1 MWSPASRNPSLAS
14 LSTAAAPGAGSA
26 KDFVFDALDCAVT
39 REDQT
44 RREVNEAHGV
54 SVLHVAEIHQ
64 NRAALTEKLS
74 DAAGLAECRAHHSNA
89 RHRHARQAAVRAVAA
104 DARTRL
110 AGFGGLHWTPMR
122 WLHMT
127 VFLAGPAAD
136 IGQDAR
142 REMVARASSRLAA
155 TAPVV
160 FDAAQAATREVT
172 GGSGDVSAWIPHL
185 TLCYSTSEQPAAPI
199 IAALGKTMPPC
210 EVTIDTLSLVVQ
222 NGPEPLW
229 DWHRVGDARLVEAQR
244 RSRPLRAVRSEP
256 AEVRVPAPPPDEYRL
271 ADDG

>member
-1 MWSPASRNPSLAS
+1 MSPLPAQFTDRWSDRAGEPS
-14 LSTAAAPGAGSA
+14 
-26 KDFVFDALDCAVT
+26 FEDAVCW
-39 REDQT
+39 
-44 RREVNEAHGV
+44 H
-54 SVLHVAEIHQ
+54 VL
-64 NRAALTEKLS
+64 L
-74 DAAGLAECRAHHSNA
+74 GG
-89 RHRHARQAAVRAVAA
+89 QAAVRAVAA
-104 DARTRL
+104 DARQRL

-127 VFLAGPAAD
+127 VLLAGPAAD
-136 IGQDAR
+136 IGPDAR

-155 TAPVV
+155 IAPVTVTFSRVFYHPEAIVLDASPASALSPV

-172 GGSGDVSAWIPHL
+172 GGSGDASAWIPHL

-210 EVTIDTLSLVVQ
+210 EVTIDSLSLVVQ
-222 NGPEPLW
+222 NGPEQLW

-244 RSRPLRAVRSEP
+244 RSRPLRPGRSEP
-256 AEVRVPAPPPDEYRL
+256 TEVRVPVVPPDQHHL